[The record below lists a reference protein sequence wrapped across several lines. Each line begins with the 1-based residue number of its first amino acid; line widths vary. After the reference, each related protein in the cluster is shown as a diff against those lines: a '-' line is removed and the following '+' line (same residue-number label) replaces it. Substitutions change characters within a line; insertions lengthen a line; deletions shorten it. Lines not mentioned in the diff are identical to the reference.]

1 MSYER
6 INRELSDVELGE
18 AELSKV
24 SSAGKK
30 NDHFANFGDI
40 KGEFDRKKPPGLAFV
55 LRAPAQ
61 AKRRVFGSCVLR

>member
-6 INRELSDVELGE
+6 INRERSDVELGE

-40 KGEFDRKKPPGLAFV
+40 KGESTEKSHQDWL
-55 LRAPAQ
+55 
-61 AKRRVFGSCVLR
+61 SY

>member
-1 MSYER
+1 MSYEC

-40 KGEFDRKKPPGLAFV
+40 KGESTEKSHQDWL
-55 LRAPAQ
+55 
-61 AKRRVFGSCVLR
+61 SY